1 MSIHPKVNGAYKEM
15 TNCKV
20 KVGGAWKQAEKILT
34 KVNGVWKECWV
45 NLALD
50 TIINYGITNIPL
62 KVSGL
67 YMRLYGLS
75 ITIKSISDGKVL
87 QTITEEDTGEI
98 ISKNYSLTNGGS
110 LSISTG
116 DDRKSLDF
124 EFWQSG
130 STAEVKIKKIE
141 LS

>member
-20 KVGGAWKQAEKILT
+20 KVAGAWKQAEKIYT
-34 KVNGVWKECWV
+34 KVNGVWKECWA
-45 NLALD
+45 NLEID
-50 TIINYGITNIPL
+50 TIINYGITNVPV
-62 KVSGL
+62 KSSGV

-75 ITIKSISDGKVL
+75 ITIKSTSDGKVL
-87 QTITEEDTGEI
+87 QTITEEDTGTI

-110 LSISTG
+110 FSISTG

-130 STAEVKIKKIE
+130 AYAEVKIRKVE
-141 LS
+141 LD